1 MPQAHCKPVQGG
13 PKAERRQPVGRGR
26 PAAAGRI
33 AASAGGPTM
42 HGGLEWPADTVA
54 VFFKKRASS
63 HRPTVVL

>member
-1 MPQAHCKPVQGG
+1 VPQAHCKPVQGG

-33 AASAGGPTM
+33 AASAGGPTA
-42 HGGLEWPADTVA
+42 GLSGPLTQSLY
-54 VFFKKRASS
+54 FKKRASS